1 MMQWI
6 PSPTRALPAVALC
19 LLFVAAGGDVRAGIE
34 NQETG
39 EQCWGGDCSHMNDGA
54 SPGNGGGSAE
64 SSGPAN
70 VETYDCTAAETADIE
85 SAVEWLSE
93 NLSAIDGQMGRNGLM
108 NWPGNSRENFE
119 DKLSKP
125 LKFYCINDKNKCG
138 DGGLKGIVHPV
149 VAQKRIN
156 LCAQNIRDDATLRG
170 ISRQSRYAHT
180 IAHEIGH
187 LVRINAHRSDC
198 REEFTDPRFSTAIG
212 LAAETAHRGVN
223 YDASEF
229 LGLYC
234 PAPASMP
241 DWQDIIEQKQN
252 QKPPITASKP
262 LG

>member
-1 MMQWI
+1 MMRLI
-6 PSPTRALPAVALC
+6 LSSPRALPVLAIG
-19 LLFVAAGGDVRAGIE
+19 LLLAATSGEVRAGIE

-39 EQCWGGDCSHMNDGA
+39 EQCWGGDCSHMNDGPSSGSGSG
-54 SPGNGGGSAE
+54 SPA

-70 VETYDCTAAETADIE
+70 VETYDCTASETADIE
-85 SAVEWLSE
+85 LAVEWLSE

-108 NWPGNSRENFE
+108 DWPGNSRENFE

-125 LKFYCINDKNKCG
+125 LKFYCIDDKNKCG

-156 LCAQNIRDDATLRG
+156 LCARNIRDDADARD
-170 ISRQSRYAHT
+170 IDHQSRYVHT

-187 LVRINAHRSDC
+187 LVRINAHRSGC
-198 REEFTDPRFSTAIG
+198 SERYTNPRFSMALG
-212 LAAETAHRGVN
+212 LAAEAAHRGVD

-229 LGLYC
+229 IALYC
-234 PAPASMP
+234 GTTTPATAEE
-241 DWQDIIEQKQN
+241 IIEMKQN

>member
-1 MMQWI
+1 MMQLI
-6 PSPTRALPAVALC
+6 PSSTRALPAVALC
-19 LLFVAAGGDVRAGIE
+19 LLLAAAGGEARAGIE

-39 EQCWGGDCSHMNDGA
+39 EKCWGGDCSHMND
-54 SPGNGGGSAE
+54 SPSSGSGGGSAA

-70 VETYDCTAAETADIE
+70 VETYDCTASETTDIE

-108 NWPGNSRENFE
+108 DWPGNSRENFD
-119 DKLSKP
+119 DKLAKP

-156 LCAQNIRDDATLRG
+156 LCAQNIRADADARG
-170 ISRQSRYAHT
+170 ISRQSRYVNT

-187 LVRINAHRSDC
+187 LVRWNLHRSSC
-198 REEFTDPRFSTAIG
+198 REEFNDPRFSTAIG
-212 LAAETAHRGVN
+212 MAAEAAHRGVD

-229 LGLYC
+229 IDLYC
-234 PAPASMP
+234 GATTPPSAEE
-241 DWQDIIEQKQN
+241 IIEMKQN
-252 QKPPITASKP
+252 QKPPITALKP